1 MMKQDLKRNG
11 LAGQRGATLAAG
23 MLAAALCPALA
34 QAAEQAQRLD
44 AVQVVGEQAVRGTLA
59 TGASSIGKMQ
69 QALRDIPQSVTVI
82 NQQLIE
88 DQGADTLKDALKNVS
103 GLTFAAG
110 EGGRTGDQI
119 VMRGFATTTDLFV
132 DGARDIGQ
140 YTRDLFNTEKV
151 EVLKGPSSML
161 FGRGSTGGV
170 INLSSKQPY
179 AGNQQQGELVIGT
192 DNKLRATADIN
203 YAENDNM
210 AVRLNVMAE
219 KKNNGRTVHD
229 DERYGFAPSIAIGL
243 DGPTSLTLSYLH
255 LTEHNNTDYGVP
267 FDPNTLEPLDVPYKR
282 YYGLSGLDYEDTKTD
297 LATAVLE
304 HRFSDKSKVKN
315 QLRYARYERDAAP
328 TAPRLSGVKPG
339 MPVTDSS
346 VMARSLKQRNGVDET
361 WSNQTDF
368 TTDLEFGGL
377 RHQLLAGLE
386 LTRERSYTDRHDNLT
401 GTSQPSTSV
410 GAPNPADTPNLKWG
424 KTSHRDYVADGAAL
438 YGQDFITLAPQWKA
452 LVGARFDHLRGD
464 YRTQNFNK
472 DSGALN
478 AKTSYDASRSDNVW
492 SWRTG
497 LIWQPTAVQS
507 YYASYGTSFNPSGE
521 TYALD
526 KASEKVGPEKNRN
539 MELGAKLDLLEGD
552 LLLRGALF
560 RIEKTNERNTDPLI
574 PDVVTLSGKRHTDG
588 AELEVA
594 GRLNERWEVFAGAT
608 YLEASIDKAGS
619 HLGTEGKRPRNTPNF
634 TANLWTSYRI
644 TPEITA
650 GGGANWVGKRY
661 ATEANTN
668 VLPEYLV
675 VSAMLAYETRHY
687 KAQLNINNLL
697 NEKHYEG
704 LYGGHATYGAQRGA
718 ELTLGMKF

>member
-23 MLAAALCPALA
+23 MLAAALCPALV

-59 TGASSIGKMQ
+59 TGASSIGKTWQ
-69 QALRDIPQSVTVI
+69 QLRDIPQSVTVI
-82 NQQLIE
+82 NPQLIA

-110 EGGRTGDQI
+110 EGGRTGDQV
-119 VMRGFATTTDLFV
+119 VMRGFVTTTDMFV

-170 INLSSKQPY
+170 INLVSKQPY
-179 AGNQQQGELVIGT
+179 AGNKQEAELTIGT
-192 DNKLRATADIN
+192 DNKRRATVDVN
-203 YAENDNM
+203 YAETDNM
-210 AVRLNVMAE
+210 ALRMNVMAE
-219 KKNNGRTVHD
+219 KKNNGRTVND
-229 DERYGFAPSIAIGL
+229 DERYGFAPSVAIGL
-243 DGPTSLTLSYLH
+243 DGPTSLTLSYMH
-255 LTEHNNTDYGVP
+255 LTEHNNTDFGVP
-267 FDPNTLEPLDVPYKR
+267 FDPNTLEPLDVPYDR
-282 YYGLSGLDYEDTKTD
+282 YYGLKGLDYEDTKTD

-304 HRFSDKSKVKN
+304 HRFSDKSKIKN

-328 TAPRLSGVKPG
+328 IAARLDSAKPG
-339 MPVTDSS
+339 
-346 VMARSLKQRNGVDET
+346 VMKRELKQRNGVDET

-368 TTDLEFGGL
+368 TTDLELGGM

-410 GAPNPADTPNLKWG
+410 GAPNPSDTPNLRWG

-438 YGQDFITLAPQWKA
+438 YGQDFITLNPTWKA
-452 LVGARFDHLRGD
+452 LIGARFDHLSGD
-464 YRTQNFNK
+464 YRTRNLNK
-472 DSGALN
+472 DTGAVL
-478 AKTSYDASRSDNVW
+478 ASSYDASRSDNVW

-497 LIWQPTAVQS
+497 LIWQPDATQS
-507 YYASYGTSFNPSGE
+507 YYVSYGTSFNPSGE
-521 TYALD
+521 AYALD
-526 KASEKVGPEKNRN
+526 KATQKVGPEKNRN

-552 LLLRGALF
+552 VQLRGALF
-560 RIEKTNERNTDPLI
+560 RIEKTNERNTDPLV

-588 AELEVA
+588 IEFEVA
-594 GRLNERWEVFAGAT
+594 GRLSERWEVFAGTT
-608 YLEASIDKAGS
+608 YLDATIDKAGS
-619 HLGTEGKRPRNTPNF
+619 TMGTEGKRPRNTPNLS
-634 TANLWTSYRI
+634 ANIWTSYRF
-644 TPEITA
+644 TPEVTA
-650 GGGANWVGKRY
+650 GAGANWVGKRY

-668 VLPEYLV
+668 VLPEYV
-675 VSAMLAYETRHY
+675 VVGAMLAYETRHY
-687 KAQLNINNLL
+687 KVQLNVNNLF
-697 NEKHYEG
+697 NEKYYQG
-704 LYGGHATYGAQRGA
+704 LYAGHASYGEQRNA

>member
-1 MMKQDLKRNG
+1 MKKQSAPL
-11 LAGQRGATLAAG
+11 LVGQRGAVVGAGVLA
-23 MLAAALCPALA
+23 LALNPAFA
-34 QAAEQAQRLD
+34 QAADTRLQA
-44 AVQVVGEQAVRGTLA
+44 VEVVGEQAQRGTLA
-59 TGASSIGKMQ
+59 TGASTIGKTWQ
-69 QALRDIPQSVTVI
+69 QLRDIPQSVTVV

-88 DQGADTLKDALKNVS
+88 DQGADSLKDALKNVS

-132 DGARDIGQ
+132 DSARDIGQ

-170 INLSSKQPY
+170 INLVSKQPY
-179 AGNQQQGELVIGT
+179 AGNKQEAELTIGSE
-192 DNKLRATADIN
+192 DKRRATVDVN
-203 YAENDNM
+203 YAETDDV
-210 AVRLNVMAE
+210 ALRLNVMAE

-229 DERYGFAPSIAIGL
+229 DERYGFAPSVAIGL

-267 FDPNTLEPLDVPYKR
+267 YDPNTLKPVDVPYGR

-304 HRFSDKSKVKN
+304 HRVSDKSKVKN
-315 QLRYARYERDAAP
+315 QLRYARYQRDAAP
-328 TAPRLSGVKPG
+328 TAPRLSGLKPG
-339 MPVTDSS
+339 MPVSGQT
-346 VMARSLKQRNGVDET
+346 VMRRELKQRNGVDET

-368 TTDLEFGGL
+368 TTELEAAGL
-377 RHQLLAGLE
+377 KHQLLAGLE

-410 GAPNPADTPNLKWG
+410 GAPNPSDTPNLKWG

-438 YGQDFITLAPQWKA
+438 YAQDFITLNREWKA
-452 LVGARFDHLRGD
+452 LLGARFDRLSGD
-464 YRTQNFNK
+464 YHTRNFNK
-472 DSGALN
+472 DTGALDS
-478 AKTSYDASRSDNVW
+478 KTSYDASRTDNVW
-492 SWRTG
+492 SWRSG
-497 LIWQPTAVQS
+497 LIWQPDTTQS

-521 TYALD
+521 AYALD
-526 KASEKVGPEKNRN
+526 KATQKVAPEKNRN
-539 MELGAKLDLLEGD
+539 MELGAKFDLLDGD

-588 AELEVA
+588 VEFEAA
-594 GRLNERWEVFAGAT
+594 GRLTERWEVFAGAT
-608 YLEASIDKAGS
+608 YLDATIDKAGS

-634 TANLWTSYRI
+634 SANLWTSYRLSSEW
-644 TPEITA
+644 TV

-668 VLPEYLV
+668 VLPEYV
-675 VSAMLAYETRHY
+675 VVGAMLAYETRHY
-687 KAQLNINNLL
+687 KAQLNVNNLFD
-697 NEKHYEG
+697 EKYYEG
-704 LYGGHATYGAQRGA
+704 LYSGHATYGARRNA
-718 ELTLGMKF
+718 ELTLGVKF

>member
-1 MMKQDLKRNG
+1 MKKQSAPL
-11 LAGQRGATLAAG
+11 LVGQRGAVVGAGVLA
-23 MLAAALCPALA
+23 LALNPAFA
-34 QAAEQAQRLD
+34 QAADTRLQA
-44 AVQVVGEQAVRGTLA
+44 VEVVGEQAQRGTLA
-59 TGASSIGKMQ
+59 TGASTIGKTWQ
-69 QALRDIPQSVTVI
+69 QLRDIPQSVTVV

-88 DQGADTLKDALKNVS
+88 DQGADSLKDALKNVS

-170 INLSSKQPY
+170 INLVSKQPY
-179 AGNQQQGELVIGT
+179 AGNKQEAELTIGT
-192 DNKLRATADIN
+192 EDKRRVSADIN
-203 YAENDNM
+203 YAETDDV
-210 AVRLNVMAE
+210 ALRLNVMAE

-229 DERYGFAPSIAIGL
+229 DERYGFAPSVAIGL

-267 FDPNTLEPLDVPYKR
+267 FNPNTLEPLDVPYER

-304 HRFSDKSKVKN
+304 HRVSDKSKVKN
-315 QLRYARYERDAAP
+315 QLRYARYQRDAAP
-328 TAPRLSGVKPG
+328 TAPRLSGLKPG
-339 MPVTDSS
+339 MPVTGQT
-346 VMARSLKQRNGVDET
+346 VMRRELKQRNGVDET

-368 TTDLEFGGL
+368 TTELEAAGL
-377 RHQLLAGLE
+377 KHQLLAGLE

-410 GAPNPADTPNLKWG
+410 GAPNPSDTPNLRWG

-438 YGQDFITLAPQWKA
+438 YAQDFVTLNREWKA
-452 LVGARFDHLRGD
+452 LLGARFDRLSGD
-464 YRTQNFNK
+464 YRTRNFNK
-472 DSGALN
+472 DTGVLDS
-478 AKTSYDASRSDNVW
+478 KTSYDASRTDNVW
-492 SWRTG
+492 SWRSG
-497 LIWQPTAVQS
+497 LIWQPDAMQS

-521 TYALD
+521 AYALD
-526 KASEKVGPEKNRN
+526 KATQKVAPEKNRN
-539 MELGAKLDLLEGD
+539 MELGAKFDLLDGD

-588 AELEVA
+588 VEFEAA
-594 GRLNERWEVFAGAT
+594 GRLTERWEVFAGAT
-608 YLEASIDKAGS
+608 YLDATIDKAGS

-634 TANLWTSYRI
+634 SANLWTSYRLSSEW
-644 TPEITA
+644 TV

-668 VLPEYLV
+668 VLPEYV
-675 VSAMLAYETRHY
+675 VANAMLAYETRHY
-687 KAQLNINNLL
+687 KAQLNVNNLFD
-697 NEKHYEG
+697 EKYYEG
-704 LYGGHATYGAQRGA
+704 LYGGHATYGARRNA
-718 ELTLGMKF
+718 ELTLGVKF

>member
-23 MLAAALCPALA
+23 MLAAALCPALV

-44 AVQVVGEQAVRGTLA
+44 AVQVVGEQATRGTLA
-59 TGASSIGKMQ
+59 TGASTIGKTWQ
-69 QALRDIPQSVTVI
+69 QLRDIPQSVTVI
-82 NQQLIE
+82 NQQLIA
-88 DQGADTLKDALKNVS
+88 DQGADTLKEALNNVS

-110 EGGRTGDQI
+110 EGGRTGDQV
-119 VMRGFATTTDLFV
+119 VMRGFVTTTDMFV

-170 INLSSKQPY
+170 INLVSKQPY
-179 AGNQQQGELVIGT
+179 AGNKQEAELTLGT
-192 DNKLRATADIN
+192 DNKRRATVDVN
-203 YAENDNM
+203 YAETDNM
-210 AVRLNVMAE
+210 ALRLNVMAE
-219 KKNNGRTVHD
+219 KKNNGRTVND

-243 DGPTSLTLSYLH
+243 DGPTSLTLSYMH
-255 LTEHNNTDYGVP
+255 LTEHNNTDFGVP
-267 FDPNTLEPLDVPYKR
+267 FDPNTLEPLDVPYDR
-282 YYGLSGLDYEDTKTD
+282 YYGLKGLDYEDTKTD

-304 HRFSDKSKVKN
+304 HRFSDKSRIKN

-328 TAPRLSGVKPG
+328 IAARLSGVSAGK
-339 MPVTDSS
+339 PVTDAT

-368 TTDLEFGGL
+368 TTDLELGGM

-410 GAPNPADTPNLKWG
+410 GAPNPSDTPNLRWG

-438 YGQDFITLAPQWKA
+438 YSQDFITLSPTWKA
-452 LVGARFDHLRGD
+452 LIGARFDHLSGD
-464 YRTQNFNK
+464 YRTRNLNK
-472 DSGALN
+472 DTGAVL
-478 AKTSYDASRSDNVW
+478 ASSYDASRSDNVW

-497 LIWQPTAVQS
+497 LIWQPDATQS

-521 TYALD
+521 AYALD
-526 KASEKVGPEKNRN
+526 KATQKIGPEKNRN

-552 LLLRGALF
+552 IQLRGALF
-560 RIEKTNERNTDPLI
+560 RIEKTNERNTDPLV

-588 AELEVA
+588 VEFEVA
-594 GRLNERWEVFAGAT
+594 GRLNERWEVFAGTT
-608 YLEASIDKAGS
+608 YLDATIDKAGS
-619 HLGTEGKRPRNTPNF
+619 TMGTEGKRPRNTPNLS
-634 TANLWTSYRI
+634 ANIWTSYRF
-644 TPEITA
+644 TPEVTA
-650 GGGANWVGKRY
+650 GAGANWVGKRY

-668 VLPEYLV
+668 VLPEYV
-675 VSAMLAYETRHY
+675 VVGAMLAYETRHY
-687 KAQLNINNLL
+687 KVQLNVNNLF
-697 NEKHYEG
+697 NEKYYQG
-704 LYGGHATYGAQRGA
+704 LYAGHASYGEQRNA

>member
-1 MMKQDLKRNG
+1 MKKQSAPL
-11 LAGQRGATLAAG
+11 LVGQRGAVVGAGVLA
-23 MLAAALCPALA
+23 LALNPAFA
-34 QAAEQAQRLD
+34 QAADTRLQA
-44 AVQVVGEQAVRGTLA
+44 VEVVGEQAQRGTLA
-59 TGASSIGKMQ
+59 TGASTIGKTWQ
-69 QALRDIPQSVTVI
+69 QLRDIPQSVTVV

-88 DQGADTLKDALKNVS
+88 DQGADSLKDALKNVS

-132 DGARDIGQ
+132 DSARDIGQ

-170 INLSSKQPY
+170 INLVSKQPY
-179 AGNQQQGELVIGT
+179 AGNKQEAELTIGT
-192 DNKLRATADIN
+192 EGKRRVSADIN
-203 YAENDNM
+203 YAETDDE
-210 AVRLNVMAE
+210 ALRLNVMAE

-229 DERYGFAPSIAIGL
+229 DERYGFAPSVAIGL

-267 FDPNTLEPLDVPYKR
+267 YDPNTLKPVDVPYGR

-304 HRFSDKSKVKN
+304 HRVSDKSKVKN
-315 QLRYARYERDAAP
+315 QLRYARYQRDAAP
-328 TAPRLSGVKPG
+328 TAPRLSGLKPG
-339 MPVTDSS
+339 MPVTGQT

-368 TTDLEFGGL
+368 TTELETG
-377 RHQLLAGLE
+377 RIKHQLLAGLE

-410 GAPNPADTPNLKWG
+410 GTPNPSDTPNLRWG

-438 YGQDFITLAPQWKA
+438 YGQNFVTFSPTWKA
-452 LVGARFDHLRGD
+452 LLGARFDRLSGD
-464 YRTQNFNK
+464 YRTRIYNR
-472 DSGALN
+472 DSGALLG
-478 AKTSYDASRSDNVW
+478 KDSYDAGRTDNVW

-497 LIWQPTAVQS
+497 VIWQPDATQS

-521 TYALD
+521 AYALD
-526 KASEKVGPEKNRN
+526 KATEKVAPEKNRN
-539 MELGAKLDLLEGD
+539 MELGAKFDLLDGD

-560 RIEKTNERNTDPLI
+560 RIEKTNERNTDPLT

-588 AELEVA
+588 VEFEAA

-608 YLEASIDKAGS
+608 YLDATIDKAGS
-619 HLGTEGKRPRNTPNF
+619 TMGTEGKRPRNTPNF
-634 TANLWTSYRI
+634 SANLWTSYRL
-644 TPEITA
+644 TPELTV

-661 ATEANTN
+661 ASESNTN
-668 VLPEYLV
+668 VLPEYV
-675 VSAMLAYETRHY
+675 VASAMLAYETRHY
-687 KAQLNINNLL
+687 KLQLNLNNLL
-697 NEKHYEG
+697 NEKYYQG
-704 LYGGHATYGAQRGA
+704 LYAGHATYGDQRNA
-718 ELTLGMKF
+718 ELTLGVKF